1 MSNCELCNKLEDERS
16 LQEQAGFYICLS
28 CDGMYDDEELK
39 FLIKHGRKNESI
51 SSV

>member
-1 MSNCELCNKLEDERS
+1 MSHCELCNKLQDERS

-39 FLIKHGRKNESI
+39 LLIGEKNESI